1 MSFDLVL
8 ISFFALS
15 AFTAIIGVVGACVCA
30 RFITRG
36 ASKISREIVGG
47 LSSKI
52 ERDIKRDIDNGK
64 FFY

>member
-15 AFTAIIGVVGACVCA
+15 AFTVVTGVVGTCICA
-30 RFITRG
+30 RYITRG
-36 ASKISREIVGG
+36 ASKISHEVVGG

-52 ERDIKRDIDNGK
+52 ERDIKRDIDSGK